1 MTEQEQKIDEIL
13 DRGTIVGIL
22 PDKDAFRTRLLGGEK
37 LRFYIGF
44 DATAPTLH
52 LSHAKNLMLLE
63 KFRKLGHEVI
73 VLFGDF
79 TARIGD
85 PTGEKSARKQLSRE
99 DVLKN
104 VEAWRVLIRPLMDFD
119 ANENPPQ
126 IKFNHDWLSKM
137 SFEDVINLSSN
148 FTVQQL
154 LERDMFA
161 GRMFGDKETRQLL
174 KKNGILRVTHNTYA
188 KCQFCDLVW
197 PSPMQFDEVSYDS
210 SKISNISMPC
220 PRCTKINN
228 LNKKDFIQ
236 IRPEPIYLH
245 ELLYPLMQGY
255 DSVAMDVDVELCGTD
270 QTFNALAGRTLLR
283 KLKSKEKFVVT
294 VTLMENP
301 VTGELMSKSKG
312 TGVFLDTIANEKFGQ
327 IMAQPD
333 EMTKILLVNC
343 TLLPLSDIDEIMTAE
358 NPRDAKLRL
367 AKEIVTM
374 YHGADEAAKAEQY
387 FIDTFSKRTV
397 PQDVPEFSPLYEPA
411 LEGYENIES
420 FIARIGLATSKSDA
434 RRKIEQGGVSI
445 GDEKMV
451 VGVRMLDKE
460 IDNGKVM
467 RVGKKD
473 FVRIVFN

>member
-13 DRGTIVGIL
+13 DRGTIVSIL
-22 PDKDAFRTRLLGGEK
+22 PDKDTFRTRLLGGEK

-52 LSHAKNLMLLE
+52 LSHAKNIMLLE

-85 PTGEKSARKQLSRE
+85 PTGEKSARQQLSRE

-119 ANENPPQ
+119 ATENPPQ

-137 SFEDVINLSSN
+137 SFEDVIHLSSN
-148 FTVQQL
+148 FTVQQM
-154 LERDMFA
+154 LERDMFERRIEA
-161 GRMFGDKETRQLL
+161 G
-174 KKNGILRVTHNTYA
+174 
-188 KCQFCDLVW
+188 
-197 PSPMQFDEVSYDS
+197 
-210 SKISNISMPC
+210 
-220 PRCTKINN
+220 
-228 LNKKDFIQ
+228 
-236 IRPEPIYLH
+236 EPVHLH
-245 ELLYPLMQGY
+245 EFLYPLMQGY

-367 AKEIVTM
+367 AKEIVTL
-374 YHGADEAAKAEQY
+374 YHGAEDAVRAEQY
-387 FIDTFSKRTV
+387 FIDTFSKKQI
-397 PQDVPEFSPLYEPA
+397 P
-411 LEGYENIES
+411 ENISEMSVSDGEKLLDVIVRAGFAES
-420 FIARIGLATSKSDA
+420 KGDA
-434 RRKIEQGGVSI
+434 RRKIEQGGV
-445 GDEKMV
+445 
-451 VGVRMLDKE
+451 E
-460 IDNGKVM
+460 IDSERITDFNAILVSDHDGKVLK
-467 RVGKKD
+467 VGKKD
-473 FVRIVFN
+473 FVKIIIEK

>member
-13 DRGTIVGIL
+13 DRGTIVSIL
-22 PDKDAFRTRLLGGEK
+22 PDKDTFRTRLLGGEK

-52 LSHAKNLMLLE
+52 LSHAKNIMLLE

-85 PTGEKSARKQLSRE
+85 PTGEKSARQQLSRE

-119 ANENPPQ
+119 ATENPPQ

-137 SFEDVINLSSN
+137 SFEDVIHLSSN
-148 FTVQQL
+148 FTVQQM
-154 LERDMFA
+154 LERDMFERRIEA
-161 GRMFGDKETRQLL
+161 G
-174 KKNGILRVTHNTYA
+174 
-188 KCQFCDLVW
+188 
-197 PSPMQFDEVSYDS
+197 
-210 SKISNISMPC
+210 
-220 PRCTKINN
+220 
-228 LNKKDFIQ
+228 
-236 IRPEPIYLH
+236 EPVHLH
-245 ELLYPLMQGY
+245 EFLYPLMQGY

-367 AKEIVTM
+367 AKEIVTL
-374 YHGADEAAKAEQY
+374 YHGAEDAAKAEQY